1 MAATRWPEVFAD
13 ESWRWELKWDGVR
26 VLLFHDGADVTL
38 RSRAGNDVTTTYP
51 ELTRIKARRRLVL
64 DGEVVA
70 LDEAGIPS
78 FGRLQGRMNVDS
90 PRLVAAAVTDIPI
103 SYVVFDVLHDGVEV
117 ITEPWEQRRGRLAAL
132 DLPDPMVQSEVFM
145 DPGPMWSFVR
155 ERGLEGLVAKRLGSR
170 YRPGRRSPDW
180 RKVPALL
187 STRAVVAGWT
197 PGSGSRS
204 TTFGALLLG
213 LWHGDRLRFVGSVGT
228 GFDDLALRAIRS
240 TLDELG
246 SDHPAF
252 SADADLPDGA
262 VWVEPRLVAVVQ
274 SRGWTTAGR
283 LRAPSFKGFTD
294 QPITSIT
301 WTAEGPAT

>member
-1 MAATRWPEVFAD
+1 MSATRWPEVFTD

-51 ELTRIKARRRLVL
+51 ELARMRARRPLVL

-78 FGRLQGRMNVDS
+78 FGRLQGRMNLVS
-90 PRLVAAAVTDIPI
+90 PRLVVAAVADIPI
-103 SYVVFDVLHDGVEV
+103 SYVVFDVLYDAGEV
-117 ITEPWEQRRGRLAAL
+117 VAEPWEQRRRRLEAL
-132 DLPDPMVQSEVFM
+132 DLPDPMARSEVFT
-145 DPGPMWSFVR
+145 DPVPMWSFVR
-155 ERGLEGLVAKRLGSR
+155 ERGIEGLVAKRLGSQ
-170 YRPGRRSPDW
+170 YRSGRRSPDW

-187 STRAVVAGWT
+187 STRAVVGGWT
-197 PGSGSRS
+197 PGTGGRS

-213 LWHGDRLRFVGSVGT
+213 LWHGGRLRFIGSVGT
-228 GFDDLALRAIRS
+228 GFDDHALRAIRS

-252 SADADLPDGA
+252 SADADLPAGA
-262 VWVEPRLVAVVQ
+262 VWVEPRLVAVIQ
-274 SRGWTTAGR
+274 FRGWTTAGR
-283 LRAPSFKGFTD
+283 LRVPSFKGFTD

-301 WTAEGPAT
+301 WSAEGPGN

>member
-1 MAATRWPEVFAD
+1 MSATRWPKVFAD

-51 ELTRIKARRRLVL
+51 ELTGMKAHRPLVL

-78 FGRLQGRMNVDS
+78 FGRLQGRMNLVS
-90 PRLVAAAVTDIPI
+90 PRLVVAAVADIPI
-103 SYVVFDVLHDGVEV
+103 SYVVFDVLYDGGEV
-117 ITEPWEQRRGRLAAL
+117 VAEPWEQRRRRLEAL
-132 DLPDPMVQSEVFM
+132 DLPDPMARSEVFT

-155 ERGLEGLVAKRLGSR
+155 ERGIEGLVAKRLGSR

-187 STRAVVAGWT
+187 STRAVVGGWT
-197 PGSGSRS
+197 PGTGGRS

-213 LWHGDRLRFVGSVGT
+213 LWHGGRLRFIGSVGT
-228 GFDDLALRAIRS
+228 GFDDHALRAIRS

-246 SDHPAF
+246 SDRPTF
-252 SADADLPDGA
+252 SADADLPAGA
-262 VWVEPRLVAVVQ
+262 VWVEPRLVAVMQ
-274 SRGWTTAGR
+274 FRGWTTAGR

-294 QPITSIT
+294 EPATSIT
-301 WTAEGPAT
+301 WTAEGPGT